1 MKKLFKI
8 AFINQGQIYELYSR
22 SVVGSD
28 LAYGFVE
35 VSELVFETDHSVVID
50 PSEERLRTEFE
61 DVEVLHLPLHSIVR
75 IEQVKKR
82 GKAVI
87 RDRKS
92 GEKVTPLPLD
102 GPRRKR

>member
-35 VSELVFETDHSVVID
+35 VSELVFENDHSVVID

-61 DVEVLHLPLHSIVR
+61 DVEVLHLPLHSSVR

-82 GKAVI
+82 GKGVI
-87 RDRKS
+87 RDSKS
-92 GEKVTPLPLD
+92 GDKVRRLQLG
-102 GPRRKR
+102 GPRRKS

>member
-35 VSELVFETDHSVVID
+35 VSVLVFENDHSVVID

-75 IEQVKKR
+75 RSEEHTSELQSRGHLVCRLLLEKKNE
-82 GKAVI
+82 
-87 RDRKS
+87 S
-92 GEKVTPLPLD
+92 S
-102 GPRRKR
+102 

>member
-8 AFINQGQIYELYSR
+8 AFINQGQIYELCSR
-22 SVVGSD
+22 RVVGSD

-35 VSELVFETDHSVVID
+35 GSELVFESDHGVVID

-61 DVEVLHLPLHSIVR
+61 DVEVLHLPLPSIVR

-102 GPRRKR
+102 GPRRKS